1 MMRKRQKLIC
11 MTLILLLSSCML
23 TTCNTTYER
32 NQNTHYFK
40 PIVIEAKSIPSSSV
54 DSIDDPPLKSDVL
67 TREKTSIQT
76 RELPTL
82 TAAHLLMASLAIGL
96 FNLTLAIGYALIR
109 LLHHSRLS
117 FKK

>member
-1 MMRKRQKLIC
+1 MQKRQKLIC
-11 MTLILLLSSCML
+11 MILILLLSSL
-23 TTCNTTYER
+23 VFTTCDMTYE
-32 NQNTHYFK
+32 QESDPHYFK

-67 TREKTSIQT
+67 TRENPSTQT

-82 TAAHLLMASLAIGL
+82 TATHLLMASLAIGL
-96 FNLTLAIGYALIR
+96 FNLTLAIGYVLIR
-109 LLHHSRLS
+109 LLQKSRLS